1 MRRECK
7 MSETETI
14 KSQRVKSY
22 FVHAAKEIILGEG
35 VENTSVRKV
44 ADKAGYSFA
53 TIYNYFTDINELLQE
68 VKVVMIQDVINHM
81 QGKMPDKIYD
91 LDDIKKLHRLYIEY
105 YIERPN
111 VFRFFYSYHLNTV
124 KAKPTDM
131 PRFEKIWQDTYY
143 GMVMSGA
150 IKETEVEVV
159 AKTIIYTM
167 QGVLALYFSDNG
179 LTTEDVYRDVEL
191 IIDHLLAEKD

>member
-1 MRRECK
+1 
-7 MSETETI
+7 MSEIETI

-22 FVHAAKEIILGEG
+22 FVQAAKEIILDEG

-53 TIYNYFTDINELLQE
+53 TLYNYFTDINELLQE
-68 VKVVMIQDVINHM
+68 VKVIMIQDVINHM
-81 QGKMPDKIYD
+81 LGKMPDKIYD
-91 LDDIKKLHRLYIEY
+91 LDDIKNLHRLYIEY

-111 VFRFFYSYHLNTV
+111 VFSFFYSYRLNTV
-124 KAKPTDM
+124 KVKPNDILH
-131 PRFEKIWQDTYY
+131 FEKIWQDTYL
-143 GMVMSGA
+143 GMVKSGA
-150 IKETEVEVV
+150 IKEAEVEIV

-179 LTTEDVYRDVEL
+179 LTTEDVYRDVER
-191 IIDHLLAEKD
+191 IIDHLLAERN

>member
-1 MRRECK
+1 
-7 MSETETI
+7 MSEIETI

-22 FVHAAKEIILGEG
+22 FVQAAKEIILDEG

-53 TIYNYFTDINELLQE
+53 TLYNYFTDINELLQE

-81 QGKMPDKIYD
+81 LGKMPDKIYD
-91 LDDIKKLHRLYIEY
+91 MDDIKNLHRLYIEY
-105 YIERPN
+105 YIDRPN
-111 VFRFFYSYHLNTV
+111 VFSFFYSYRLNTV
-124 KAKPTDM
+124 KVKPTDM
-131 PRFEKIWQDTYY
+131 PHFEKIWQATYL
-143 GMVMSGA
+143 GMVKSGA
-150 IKETEVEVV
+150 IKEAEVEIV

-179 LTTEDVYRDVEL
+179 LTTEDVYRDVER
-191 IIDHLLAEKD
+191 IIDHLLAERN